1 MGNHYHLLVE
11 TPLANLSR
19 AMRHLNGVYT
29 QRYNREVKSDGPL
42 FRGRYKAILVDV
54 DAYLLNVCRYIH
66 RNPIEA
72 GLVRK
77 AEKYPWSSY
86 RAYIG
91 KIRSP
96 SWLNTQQTLSMIGVR
111 NQVLRYKAFVE
122 TGVDEAT
129 EQFYGKK
136 KQAPIFGTESFI
148 EHISQGIQ

>member
-1 MGNHYHLLVE
+1 VE
-11 TPLANLSR
+11 
-19 AMRHLNGVYT
+19 
-29 QRYNREVKSDGPL
+29 SDGSL

-54 DAYLLNVCRYIH
+54 DAYLLNVSRYIH

-72 GLVRK
+72 GFVRK

-91 KIRSP
+91 KIRCP
-96 SWLNTQQTLSMIGVR
+96 SWLTTQQTLSMIGVH

-122 TGVDEAT
+122 AGVDEAT

-148 EHISQGIQ
+148 EHISQGIQLNRELSDTPHKAKEIGIGAVIQAVTEVFNVN